1 MLDIQ
6 DFMELNEAFNSEP
19 YESTHITSDP
29 NRERYTFKEDE
40 NHNYRVEVAASNK
53 LGLPPFGTKTRVV
66 RIGFNTSNSS
76 VYRPVITKFKDPK
89 KVISTILG
97 IINNYKTDGLKGSQ
111 IQGFAIMIDP
121 QLFGSYGKTF
131 KRIARMY
138 LRQQFNVSESDYT
151 PVEDNHFVWIARK
164 GKNFADVF
172 NGSGIT
178 QDVGQANVAQ
188 AEQPANE
195 PAPAPQE
202 PTATSQQTM
211 RFNVG
216 DYISTSRGDG
226 DTYYDITGITFRDDV
241 AYYELDQYTVR
252 SPDVQAQTRIK
263 VSIADANFELHDFSG
278 TPEEADAPKYNV
290 GDKLN
295 DALVDDLYLQI
306 TRLSEVDGV
315 WYYYVDKRYKNND
328 LAYGSDVY
336 KVSFVDDSPRF
347 SAYVPETNT
356 PASRFDV
363 GDYVKSGNPGT
374 NAYYVIQ
381 GIVYIGGQPHYETTA
396 YRIADGNVIG
406 DGRFPVATADETWV
420 EFDPTDPAENN
431 AVGAT
436 KFNVGDTIVNAVSMI
451 ATEYAKIFNIA
462 DHQGVLRYEYDMYRI
477 SDNQNTGRGNSAVA
491 DVDREN
497 NFVKYVIPQYSI
509 GTLLKKPSVD
519 NRYIRITGIVQSFA
533 DTTYKFDV
541 MSVDT
546 DRVVSNMQQK
556 TTALESEG
564 YEPYTVRTQYV
575 YRFEAGD
582 KIAKRESGT
591 YFVVTDIETVEQIDY
606 YVLDRYKKSDNSLDA
621 TGAMAAAIGVDAPTS
636 GYELYEPQG
645 TSNSSAATRFRVG
658 DTIARPSSQKY
669 FIITGIDTVAQIE
682 HYVMDRYRKSDNV
695 KDATGA
701 MHSVARIDGDVYEL
715 YEPTAVNTEPT
726 TSNITSV
733 EPEEL
738 RFAQGQYIAKES
750 SDYYFYVSEVL
761 RDTQYYRVEAY
772 KKATRRRNRSSDG
785 LIRFAVAHSGQYYRY
800 SPTTGAYIGRQ
811 EAPATT
817 PSAPSASSSPVLNN
831 PQVVA
836 AVNTSNLRAHTW
848 YTAKLDGSLSF
859 VFVLTPSSDNAQMR
873 SYTFNGDTHRDGQ
886 LYWANPNIFTS
897 WSKLDSAPV
906 FNRTPY
912 NHRFNVGQEVTNG
925 YDTYKIDGFR
935 GVFYVVNNNSAIREI
950 TDIDANY
957 SLVGAQDAPVD
968 TSTIEGA
975 LTKAQHKEAIRQAKA
990 KYGISVSEGNDF
1002 IDKMM
1007 RECPKVSVLDIC
1019 VAMFGSSE
1027 DPNGGDRKLV
1037 WSGRTLTV
1045 SQVRGDIHGAPVTQL
1060 VRDFKFGEGYVYH
1073 NYLAMAPG
1081 AQGGGATKKLFTES
1095 IPLYENMGLKK
1106 VKVYANIQ
1114 VGAAIWSK
1122 YGFKSYLTM
1131 DQDSWERYL
1140 DGNISSLN
1148 YLKRTIGGMDE
1159 FDTLHEAEFQGII
1172 NLLNGFK
1179 SQGYFSDY
1187 PAMLSSLT
1195 MPNVEGIESFQNAIR
1210 ARCSGAKAGVK
1221 LNIGKML
1228 MWGNGFKGELDLS
1241 DRKSYNRMARYVGLP
1256 TR

>member
-19 YESTHITSDP
+19 YEATHNTSDP
-29 NRERYTFKEDE
+29 WRERYTFKEDE
-40 NHNYRVEVAASNK
+40 NHNYRVEIAAANK
-53 LGLPPFGTKTRVV
+53 LGLPPFGAKTRVV
-66 RIGFNTSNSS
+66 RIGFNTNNSA
-76 VYRPVITKFKDPK
+76 VYKPIVTKFKDPK
-89 KVISTILG
+89 KVIATILG

-121 QLFGSYGKTF
+121 RIFGSYGKTF

-188 AEQPANE
+188 AEQPTNE
-195 PAPAPQE
+195 PTQQE
-202 PTATSQQTM
+202 PTAAQQET

-278 TPEEADAPKYNV
+278 TPEEADEPKYNV

-306 TRLSEVDGV
+306 TQLSEVDGV

-328 LAYGSDVY
+328 LVYGSDVY

-356 PASRFDV
+356 PSSRFDV
-363 GDYVKSGNPGT
+363 GDYVKSGNPGS

-406 DGRFPVATADETWV
+406 DGRFPVATADENWV

-509 GTLLKKPSVD
+509 GMLLKKPSVD
-519 NRYIRITGIVQSFA
+519 NRYIRITGIMQSFA

-575 YRFEAGD
+575 YRFKVGD

-636 GYELYEPQG
+636 GYELYEP
-645 TSNSSAATRFRVG
+645 
-658 DTIARPSSQKY
+658 
-669 FIITGIDTVAQIE
+669 
-682 HYVMDRYRKSDNV
+682 
-695 KDATGA
+695 
-701 MHSVARIDGDVYEL
+701 
-715 YEPTAVNTEPT
+715 TAVNTEPT

-738 RFAQGQYIAKES
+738 RFMPGQYIAKES

-785 LIRFAVAHSGQYYRY
+785 LIRFAVAHGGQYYRY

-831 PQVVA
+831 PQAVA
-836 AVNTSNLRAHTW
+836 AVNTSNLRAHAW

-990 KYGISVSEGNDF
+990 KYGISVSEGNEF

-1027 DPNGGDRKLV
+1027 DPNGGSRSLT

-1045 SQVRGDIHGAPVTQL
+1045 TQVRGEIHGAPVTQL
-1060 VRDFKFGEGYVYH
+1060 IRDFKFGEGYVYH

-1159 FDTLHEAEFQGII
+1159 FDTLHEAEFQGIV

-1195 MPNVEGIESFQNAIR
+1195 MPNVEGIESFQDAIR

>member
-6 DFMELNEAFNSEP
+6 EFQELNEAFNSEP

-188 AEQPANE
+188 AEQPTNE
-195 PAPAPQE
+195 PAQQE
-202 PTATSQQTM
+202 PTATQQPAT
-211 RFNVG
+211 RFSVG

-226 DTYYDITGITFRDDV
+226 DTYYKITGITYRADV

-252 SPDVQAQTRIK
+252 SNDMQAQTK
-263 VSIADANFELHDFSG
+263 VKVVIADANFELHDFSN
-278 TPEEADAPKYNV
+278 TPVPSNAPKYSV
-290 GDKLN
+290 GDKIN
-295 DALVDDLYLQI
+295 DASVDDIYLRV
-306 TRLSEVDGV
+306 TRVAETYGT
-315 WYYYVDKRYKNND
+315 WYYYVDKLYKNND
-328 LAYGSDVY
+328 RLYGSDVY
-336 KVSFVDDSPRF
+336 KVSLVDDSPRF
-347 SAYVPETNT
+347 SPYVPDDQPENFK
-356 PASRFDV
+356 FDV
-363 GDYVKSGNPGT
+363 GDYVTGRTPGSST
-374 NAYYVIQ
+374 YHVIQ
-381 GIVYIGGQPHYETTA
+381 GIVYVNGQPHYETTA

-406 DGRFPVATADETWV
+406 DGRFPVTTADETWV
-420 EFDPTDPAENN
+420 EYDPTAPA
-431 AVGAT
+431 ASAT

-491 DVDREN
+491 DVDRGN
-497 NFVKYVIPQYSI
+497 DFVKYVIPQYSI
-509 GTLLKKPSVD
+509 GTLLKRPSVD
-519 NRYIRITGIVQSFA
+519 DRYIRITGIVQSFA

-541 MSVDT
+541 MTVDGN
-546 DRVVSNMQQK
+546 RVVSNRQQK

-564 YEPYTVRTQYV
+564 YEPYVVRATGPQYV

-582 KIAKRESGT
+582 KIAKRESST

-606 YVLDRYKKSDNSLDA
+606 YVLDRYKKSDNSLEA
-621 TGAMAAAIGVDAPTS
+621 TGAMAAAIGVDAPAS

-645 TSNSSAATRFRVG
+645 TSNSSAATRFQVG
-658 DTIARPSSQKY
+658 DKIARPNSEKY
-669 FIITGIDTVAQIE
+669 FVITDIDTVDQID
-682 HYVMDRYRKSDNV
+682 HYVMDRYNKSDNSI
-695 KDATGA
+695 DASGA
-701 MHSVARIDGDVYEL
+701 MHSVARIDGYEYEL

-738 RFAQGQYIAKES
+738 RFRVGQHIAKES
-750 SDYYFYVSEVL
+750 SDYYFYVSEIL

-785 LIRFAVAHSGQYYRY
+785 LIRFAVAHGGQYYQY
-800 SPTTGAYIGRQ
+800 SPSTGAYIGRADTQ
-811 EAPATT
+811 TAPVASAT
-817 PSAPSASSSPVLNN
+817 PVLNN

-836 AVNTSNLRAHTW
+836 AASSSNLTAHTW
-848 YTAKLDGSLSF
+848 YKAKLDGADVY
-859 VFVLTPSSDNAQMR
+859 VFVLTPSTDNAQLR
-873 SYTFNGDTHRDGQ
+873 SYDANGDTHRDGQ
-886 LYWANPNIFTS
+886 LYWANPNIFTT
-897 WSKLDSAPV
+897 WSKLSVAPL

-912 NHRFNVGQEVTNG
+912 NHRFNVGQEVSNG

-935 GVFYVVNNNSAIREI
+935 GVFYIVNNNSAIREI
-950 TDIDANY
+950 SDIDANY
-957 SLVGAQDAPVD
+957 SLVGAQDAPAVAV
-968 TSTIEGA
+968 EGA
-975 LTKAQHKEAIRQAKA
+975 LTREQHKEAIRQAKL
-990 KYGISVSEGNDF
+990 KYGLNIIGNDDF
-1002 IDKMM
+1002 INKMM

-1019 VAMFGSSE
+1019 AAMFGSSE
-1027 DPNGGDRKLV
+1027 DPNGGSRRLE

-1045 SQVRGDIHGAPVTQL
+1045 TQQRGDIHGAPVTQL

-1131 DQDSWERYL
+1131 DQSSWESYL
-1140 DGNISSLN
+1140 DGNISSLK
-1148 YLKRTIGGMDE
+1148 YLKRTISGMDE

-1172 NLLNGFK
+1172 NLLTGFK

-1195 MPNVEGIESFQNAIR
+1195 MPNVESIEQFQNAIR
-1210 ARCSGAKAGVK
+1210 ARCSGAKEGVK